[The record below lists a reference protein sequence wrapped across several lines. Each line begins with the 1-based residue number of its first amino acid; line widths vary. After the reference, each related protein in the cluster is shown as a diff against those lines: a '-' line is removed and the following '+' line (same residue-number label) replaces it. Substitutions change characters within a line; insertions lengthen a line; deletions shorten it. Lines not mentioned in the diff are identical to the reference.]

1 MNFKFFTSTFLV
13 LFSLYSFSQNNI
25 TVSTINPELLVNA
38 NAVVRKSE
46 TEITIISY
54 NKMLV
59 KHHRIV
65 TVLNEKGDSKVNA
78 YINYD
83 GSLSIKKLEAK
94 VYNASG
100 KEIKKFKKKDF
111 EDVSVADGVSI
122 FNDNRALYINYTPTS
137 YPYTV
142 EYYEEYVQTTTAF
155 MPYWFP
161 LEGYYI
167 STEYSSFK
175 IINESG
181 IKLRSKATNFE
192 NHNINAEENF
202 YTASNLKA
210 IKHQAYSPSFR
221 TFAPHLKLALEE
233 FEMKG
238 VKGTNLDWKS
248 YGKWVSE
255 ALMKDTELL
264 PQTAKDKV
272 LELTADAKTDLEKAK
287 IVYEFMQNKTRY
299 ISVQVGIG
307 GWKPMLA
314 SDVDKLGYGDC
325 KALSNYT
332 KSLLDVVG
340 VESYYTLIYGG
351 RDIINMD
358 KDFSSQQGNH
368 AILAVPNNDEL
379 VFLECTSQTVPFG
392 YTANFTDDRDVLIIK
407 PEGGEIVHTKVYQ
420 TKDNLQTTN
429 AKVNIDETGNINAN
443 LEIVSKGTQYG
454 FHERIERETKKKQDL
469 HYKNYFDNINNL
481 EIVSTTLKNDKD
493 AIAFT
498 ENIELSATKYASKA
512 GNRFLFAPN
521 LFNRR
526 STAPPRYIKRKLPFE
541 VDRGYTDVDE
551 YEINFSEALTPEHL
565 PEKVIIN
572 NQFGSYEM
580 SIKSVADNKLVYKR
594 KLIINKGKFIKEDYK
609 AFRDFY
615 LEIVKHDKQKIV
627 LKTK

>member
-1 MNFKFFTSTFLV
+1 MNFKFFLSIFSILISLHSTSQENL
-13 LFSLYSFSQNNI
+13 L
-25 TVSTINPELLVNA
+25 VSTISPELSKNA

-46 TEITIISY
+46 TEINIISY

-65 TVLNEKGDSKVNA
+65 TVLNKKGDNKVNA

-94 VYNASG
+94 VFNAFG
-100 KEIKKFKKKDF
+100 KEIKKFKRKDF
-111 EDVSVADGVSI
+111 EDVSVADGISI

-142 EYYEEYVQTTTAF
+142 EYFEEYVQTTTAF
-155 MPYWFP
+155 MPSWFP
-161 LEGYYI
+161 IEGYYV
-167 STEYSSFK
+167 STESSSFK

-181 IKLRSKATNFE
+181 INLRSKASNFE
-192 NHNINAEENF
+192 DFNINTQENF

-210 IKHQAYSPSFR
+210 IKYQAYSPSFR
-221 TFAPHLKLALEE
+221 TFAPNLKLALEE

-264 PQTAKDKV
+264 PQGVKDKV
-272 LELTADAKTDLEKAK
+272 LELTTNAKTDLEKAK

-332 KSLLDVVG
+332 KSLLDAVG
-340 VESYYTLIYGG
+340 VESYYTLIHGG
-351 RDIINMD
+351 RDIIDID

-407 PEGGEIVHTKVYQ
+407 PEGGEIVHTKV
-420 TKDNLQTTN
+420 
-429 AKVNIDETGNINAN
+429 
-443 LEIVSKGTQYG
+443 
-454 FHERIERETKKKQDL
+454 
-469 HYKNYFDNINNL
+469 
-481 EIVSTTLKNDKD
+481 
-493 AIAFT
+493 
-498 ENIELSATKYASKA
+498 
-512 GNRFLFAPN
+512 
-521 LFNRR
+521 
-526 STAPPRYIKRKLPFE
+526 
-541 VDRGYTDVDE
+541 
-551 YEINFSEALTPEHL
+551 
-565 PEKVIIN
+565 
-572 NQFGSYEM
+572 
-580 SIKSVADNKLVYKR
+580 
-594 KLIINKGKFIKEDYK
+594 
-609 AFRDFY
+609 
-615 LEIVKHDKQKIV
+615 
-627 LKTK
+627 